1 MNRSTV
7 YQNWTLLEEISN
19 WRFIYLQELLIED
32 HGYFNNLLLF
42 WYVSNFRPWCHDF
55 AFAEMPSFLHLN
67 ANKHLHCFNRTLP
80 KMSGSVHEGVKE
92 ERGKS
97 NKKAAVAS
105 PLSCTYR
112 CSNLIRHTFTF
123 CEKICSVDTYES
135 VNCQFLFTFS
145 IYGFITNH
153 LEISIFIKGKNDGKL
168 ANLRTLNLNQDDPR
182 IKMIL

>member
-1 MNRSTV
+1 MNV
-7 YQNWTLLEEISN
+7 IEWNWTLLEEISN

-123 CEKICSVDTYES
+123 CEKSWCVDTYES
-135 VNCQFLFTFS
+135 FLFMDLS
-145 IYGFITNH
+145 Q
-153 LEISIFIKGKNDGKL
+153 IFIKGNSEKL
-168 ANLRTLNLNQDDPR
+168 RKARKFENFEFESRPSTQP
-182 IKMIL
+182 